1 MCADIWIFVISY
13 STTWLSWFFFYPPVD
28 PPDIIQSPSKQ
39 LEVDPGSQ
47 VVFSVDATTNAGV
60 LMYQWQLND
69 RDLLHPSPEN
79 ISGTTT
85 ATLTI
90 SNIDRR
96 NEGMY
101 RCIVSNDAGRT
112 ASNHAQ
118 LTVCELLYKN

>member
-1 MCADIWIFVISY
+1 M
-13 STTWLSWFFFYPPVD
+13 D
-28 PPDIIQSPSKQ
+28 PR
-39 LEVDPGSQ
+39 SQ

-60 LMYQWQLND
+60 LMYQWQLNN

-90 SNIDRR
+90 SNIDKR

-101 RCIVSNDAGRT
+101 RCIVSNDAGCT
-112 ASNHAQ
+112 TSDQAQ
-118 LTVCELLYKN
+118 LTVCEFLYKN